1 MTPSKDGG
9 SRIGTNGVQ
18 EAVWILNEDGEPD
31 EDAGFVFGDA
41 QKAAVLSKDSAATFG
56 SAFGCG
62 SRSQTESLLLVQ
74 ELFDAEDTEEIW
86 LTQEIT
92 CDTANVHVFLRLRHG
107 AITFPLARG
116 PSPNGKSASRKG
128 NVAAITLKVG

>member
-31 EDAGFVFGDA
+31 EDAGFIFGDA

-74 ELFDAEDTEEIW
+74 ELFDAENTEEIW

-92 CDTANVHVFLRLRHG
+92 CDTANVHVLFATAPRCHN
-107 AITFPLARG
+107 IPTCPWTQ
-116 PSPNGKSASRKG
+116 SQRK
-128 NVAAITLKVG
+128 VRE